1 MGLLPGVVSFILPT
15 SDPQLATKKCARPV
29 HGLHS
34 PERPRFLLLLSKSHT
49 FRHIAKHFGRH
60 QTQPEPGSQLTLSQ
74 HTAQIFNL
82 AFFFSSEI
90 QEEYK
95 RRNDG
100 QENLVRANDV
110 FFAVHAL
117 MLSSFTLAQTYIY
130 KVKERRE

>member
-1 MGLLPGVVSFILPT
+1 MQSGPS
-15 SDPQLATKKCARPV
+15 
-29 HGLHS
+29 
-34 PERPRFLLLLSKSHT
+34 
-49 FRHIAKHFGRH
+49 
-60 QTQPEPGSQLTLSQ
+60 SQLTLRFV
-74 HTAQIFNL
+74 TNVAVQIFNL

-117 MLSSFTLAQTYIY
+117 ILSSFTLVQTYIY
-130 KVKERRE
+130 KVK